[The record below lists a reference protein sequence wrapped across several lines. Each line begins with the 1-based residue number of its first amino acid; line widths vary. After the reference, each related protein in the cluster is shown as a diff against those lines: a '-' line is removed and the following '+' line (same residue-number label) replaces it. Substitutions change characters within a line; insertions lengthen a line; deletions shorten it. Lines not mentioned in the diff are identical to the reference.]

1 MPQLSLAVLEAENAH
16 LRRELAA
23 ACERQAASEEVLR
36 VIAGS
41 PGELQNVFQAL
52 LANATRICEASFG
65 NLHLYEAD
73 AFRRVALHNAPEAY
87 AADQQ
92 RDPIISH
99 GRSRLLDSLA
109 ETRRVIHV

>member
-1 MPQLSLAVLEAENAH
+1 M
-16 LRRELAA
+16 
-23 ACERQAASEEVLR
+23 
-36 VIAGS
+36 IAGS

-52 LANATRICEASFG
+52 LANATQISEASFG

-92 RDPIISH
+92 RDPIIPR
-99 GRSRLLDSLA
+99 GRSRLLDRLA
-109 ETRRVIHV
+109 DTTQGRSMLLMSSPKIPMSRLLGLLVPGLC